1 MAVKIGEKIKRLR
14 MANDLTQEELARRT
28 DLTKGY
34 ISQLE
39 RDLTSPS
46 LATLCDILDVFGET
60 LSDFFEEKAAQEA
73 VVYTGKDRKILASST
88 SDCRIELLVTASQK
102 RDMEPVLV
110 TLTPG
115 ARGPEDRPH
124 HGQEFGYVMEG
135 TLSLAFGRNRH
146 ELSAG
151 DCFYFSADKRHSVVN
166 SGPETARILWVVTPP
181 TF

>member
-1 MAVKIGEKIKRLR
+1 MAVKIGEKIRRLR
-14 MANDLTQEELARRT
+14 IANDLTQEELARRT

-46 LATLCDILDVFGET
+46 LATLCEILDVLGET
-60 LSDFFEEKAAQEA
+60 LSGFFEEKAGQETI
-73 VVYTGKDRKILASST
+73 VYTGKDRKILAGST
-88 SDCRIELLVTASQK
+88 EDCRIELLVAASQR

-110 TLTPG
+110 TLAPG
-115 ARGPEDRPH
+115 ARTPEDRPH
-124 HGQEFGYVMEG
+124 HGQEFGFVMDG
-135 TLSLAFGRNRH
+135 TLCLTFGRNRY

-151 DCFYFSADKRHSVVN
+151 DCFYFPADKRHSVMN
-166 SGPETARILWVVTPP
+166 SGHETARILWVVTPP